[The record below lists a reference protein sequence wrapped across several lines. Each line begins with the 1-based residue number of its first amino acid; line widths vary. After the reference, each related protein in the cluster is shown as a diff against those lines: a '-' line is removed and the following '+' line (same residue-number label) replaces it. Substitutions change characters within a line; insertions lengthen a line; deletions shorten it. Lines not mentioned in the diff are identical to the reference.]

1 MHISQEQRSE
11 YIDPL
16 AIRDELKQLLNG
28 KLELGPFQDYFSEP
42 TYFYSQGYP
51 DNPGNWPTF
60 TNRTLLPLWQWDDT
74 IYALDVSGDLAEV
87 VSWDIECPEEYQI
100 APSLDAAIFDMIDL
114 HVWEYGG
121 DEQEAAEAMQ
131 FAKHIALP
139 NITQLAALL
148 ANVEETSEETIAEY
162 RSSL

>member
-28 KLELGPFQDYFSEP
+28 KLELGPFHDYFSEP

-60 TNRTLLPLWQWDDT
+60 TNRTLLPLWQCDDT
-74 IYALDVSGDLAEV
+74 IYAFDVSCDSGEV
-87 VSWDIECPEEYQI
+87 ISWYIECPDEYRI
-100 APSLDAAIFDMIDL
+100 APSLDAALFDMIDL

-121 DEQEAAEAMQ
+121 GEQEAAEAMQ
-131 FAKHIALP
+131 FAEQVALP
-139 NITQLAALL
+139 NIVQLAALL
-148 ANVEETSEETIAEY
+148 ADVEETSEEAIAKY